1 MVKCEICVV
10 YLFKEQKDTKK
21 LLVLGLFVAGFT
33 TPSMAQ
39 NVAQPLE
46 NTPAVE
52 IAKVAP
58 AADAVAPVKACCKK
72 EGSAG
77 CSKAGA
83 ANGEVKA
90 CCKKEGAAV
99 GAAGAPKAGCN
110 GAAGAEHKCG
120 GHEGA
125 AVGAAGAQAVPATEK
140 KQCGSECQKP
150 CCKKGN

>member
-1 MVKCEICVV
+1 VKIALYIC
-10 YLFKEQKDTKK
+10 LNNKKDMKK
-21 LLVLGLFVAGFT
+21 LLVLGLFVAGFAMT
-33 TPSMAQ
+33 SMAQ
-39 NVAQPLE
+39 NVAQPVE

-52 IAKVAP
+52 VAKVAP

>member
-1 MVKCEICVV
+1 M
-10 YLFKEQKDTKK
+10 KK
-21 LLVLGLFVAGFT
+21 LLVLGLFVAGFAMT
-33 TPSMAQ
+33 SMAQ
-39 NVAQPLE
+39 NVAQPVE

-52 IAKVAP
+52 VAKVAP

-83 ANGEVKA
+83 ADAVAPVKA

-125 AVGAAGAQAVPATEK
+125 AVGAASAQAVPATEK

>member
-1 MVKCEICVV
+1 M
-10 YLFKEQKDTKK
+10 KK
-21 LLVLGLFVAGFT
+21 LLVLGLFVAGFAMT
-33 TPSMAQ
+33 SMAQ
-39 NVAQPLE
+39 NVAQPVE

-52 IAKVAP
+52 VAK
-58 AADAVAPVKACCKK
+58 VAPVKACCKK

-125 AVGAAGAQAVPATEK
+125 AVGAASAQAVPVTEK

>member
-1 MVKCEICVV
+1 M
-10 YLFKEQKDTKK
+10 KK
-21 LLVLGLFVAGFT
+21 LLVLGLFIAGFAMS
-33 TPSMAQ
+33 SMAQ
-39 NVAQPLE
+39 NAAQPVE

-52 IAKVAP
+52 VAKVAP

-77 CSKAGA
+77 CSKVGA

-99 GAAGAPKAGCN
+99 GAAAGAPKAGCN

>member
-1 MVKCEICVV
+1 VNFALYIC
-10 YLFKEQKDTKK
+10 LNNKKDMKK
-21 LLVLGLFVAGFT
+21 LLVLGLFVAGFAMT
-33 TPSMAQ
+33 SMAQ
-39 NVAQPLE
+39 NVAQPVE

-52 IAKVAP
+52 VAKVAP

-99 GAAGAPKAGCN
+99 GAAAAPKAGCN

>member
-1 MVKCEICVV
+1 M
-10 YLFKEQKDTKK
+10 KK
-21 LLVLGLFVAGFT
+21 LLVLGLFIAGFAMS
-33 TPSMAQ
+33 SMAQ
-39 NVAQPLE
+39 NAAQPVE

-52 IAKVAP
+52 VAKVAP

-72 EGSAG
+72 EGA
-77 CSKAGA
+77 AGA

>member
-1 MVKCEICVV
+1 M
-10 YLFKEQKDTKK
+10 KK
-21 LLVLGLFVAGFT
+21 LLVLGLFVAGFAMT
-33 TPSMAQ
+33 SMAQ
-39 NVAQPLE
+39 NVAQPVE

-52 IAKVAP
+52 VAKVAP
-58 AADAVAPVKACCKK
+58 AADAVAP
-72 EGSAG
+72 
-77 CSKAGA
+77 
-83 ANGEVKA
+83 VKA

-125 AVGAAGAQAVPATEK
+125 AVGAASAQAVPATEK

>member
-1 MVKCEICVV
+1 M
-10 YLFKEQKDTKK
+10 KK
-21 LLVLGLFVAGFT
+21 IIAFGLLIAGFAIV
-33 TPSMAQ
+33 SQAQ
-39 NVAQPLE
+39 TAGQTAE
-46 NTPAVE
+46 NTPAIEV
-52 IAKVAP
+52 AQVAP
-58 AADAVAPVKACCKK
+58 ADAVAPTKACCKK

>member
-1 MVKCEICVV
+1 MKITPYIC
-10 YLFKEQKDTKK
+10 LNNKKDMKK
-21 LLVLGLFVAGFT
+21 LLVLGLFVAGFAMT
-33 TPSMAQ
+33 SMAQ
-39 NVAQPLE
+39 NVAQPVE

-52 IAKVAP
+52 VAKVAP

-90 CCKKEGAAV
+90 CCKKEGASAAAV
-99 GAAGAPKAGCN
+99 APKAGCN

-120 GHEGA
+120 GHDGA
-125 AVGAAGAQAVPATEK
+125 AVGTAAAPAIPATEK
-140 KQCGSECQKP
+140 KHCGSDCQKP

>member
-1 MVKCEICVV
+1 VNFALYIC
-10 YLFKEQKDTKK
+10 LNNKKDMKK
-21 LLVLGLFVAGFT
+21 ILVLGLFVAGFAIT
-33 TPSMAQ
+33 SMAQ
-39 NVAQPLE
+39 NVAQPVE

-52 IAKVAP
+52 VAKVAP
-58 AADAVAPVKACCKK
+58 ADAVAPAKPCCKK

-110 GAAGAEHKCG
+110 GAAGSEHKCG

-125 AVGAAGAQAVPATEK
+125 AVGAAGAPAAAPTTEK
-140 KQCGSECQKP
+140 KQCGSDCQKP

>member
-1 MVKCEICVV
+1 MFI
-10 YLFKEQKDTKK
+10 
-21 LLVLGLFVAGFT
+21 AGFAMS
-33 TPSMAQ
+33 SMAQ
-39 NVAQPLE
+39 NVAQPVE

-52 IAKVAP
+52 VAKVAP
-58 AADAVAPVKACCKK
+58 AEAVAPAKPCCKK

-90 CCKKEGAAV
+90 CCKKEGAA
-99 GAAGAPKAGCN
+99 AAPKAGCN

-125 AVGAAGAQAVPATEK
+125 AVGAAGAQAAPATEK

>member
-1 MVKCEICVV
+1 MKITLYIC
-10 YLFKEQKDTKK
+10 LNNKKDMKK
-21 LLVLGLFVAGFT
+21 LLVLGLFIAGFAMS
-33 TPSMAQ
+33 SMAQ
-39 NVAQPLE
+39 NAAQPVE
-46 NTPAVE
+46 NTPAV
-52 IAKVAP
+52 AVAQVAP

-140 KQCGSECQKP
+140 KQCGSDCQKP

>member
-1 MVKCEICVV
+1 M
-10 YLFKEQKDTKK
+10 KK
-21 LLVLGLFVAGFT
+21 LLVLGLFVAGFAMT
-33 TPSMAQ
+33 SMAQ
-39 NVAQPLE
+39 NVAQPVE

-52 IAKVAP
+52 VAKVAP

-99 GAAGAPKAGCN
+99 GTAITPKASCN

-125 AVGAAGAQAVPATEK
+125 AIGAAGAQAVPATEK

>member
-1 MVKCEICVV
+1 MKITP
-10 YLFKEQKDTKK
+10 YIRLNKKKDMKK
-21 LLVLGLFVAGFT
+21 ILVLGMFIAGFAM
-33 TPSMAQ
+33 SYMAQ
-39 NVAQPLE
+39 NVAQPVE

-52 IAKVAP
+52 VAKVAP

-125 AVGAAGAQAVPATEK
+125 AVGAVGAQAVPATEK

>member
-1 MVKCEICVV
+1 M
-10 YLFKEQKDTKK
+10 Q
-21 LLVLGLFVAGFT
+21 
-33 TPSMAQ
+33 
-39 NVAQPLE
+39 
-46 NTPAVE
+46 
-52 IAKVAP
+52 
-58 AADAVAPVKACCKK
+58 K

-90 CCKKEGAAV
+90 CCKKDGAAV
-99 GAAGAPKAGCN
+99 GAASAPKAGCN

-125 AVGAAGAQAVPATEK
+125 AVGASAGAQAVPATEK
-140 KQCGSECQKP
+140 KQCGSDCQKP

>member
-1 MVKCEICVV
+1 M
-10 YLFKEQKDTKK
+10 KK
-21 LLVLGLFVAGFT
+21 LLVLGLFIAGFAMS
-33 TPSMAQ
+33 SMAQ
-39 NVAQPLE
+39 NAAQPVE

-52 IAKVAP
+52 V
-58 AADAVAPVKACCKK
+58 VAPVKACCKK

-99 GAAGAPKAGCN
+99 GAAAAPKAGCN

>member
-1 MVKCEICVV
+1 M
-10 YLFKEQKDTKK
+10 KK
-21 LLVLGLFVAGFT
+21 IFVLGMFIAGFAMS
-33 TPSMAQ
+33 SMAQ
-39 NVAQPLE
+39 NVAQPVE

-52 IAKVAP
+52 VAKVAP
-58 AADAVAPVKACCKK
+58 AADAVAPAKPCCKK

-90 CCKKEGAAV
+90 CCKKEGASA
-99 GAAGAPKAGCN
+99 AAGAPKAGCN

-120 GHEGA
+120 GHDGA
-125 AVGAAGAQAVPATEK
+125 AVGASAAPAIPATEK
-140 KQCGSECQKP
+140 KHCSSDCQKP

>member
-1 MVKCEICVV
+1 M
-10 YLFKEQKDTKK
+10 KK
-21 LLVLGLFVAGFT
+21 LLVLGLFIAGFAMS
-33 TPSMAQ
+33 SMAQ
-39 NVAQPLE
+39 NAAQPVE

-52 IAKVAP
+52 VAKVAP

-72 EGSAG
+72 EGAAG

-99 GAAGAPKAGCN
+99 GAAAGAPKAGCN

-125 AVGAAGAQAVPATEK
+125 AVGAAGAQAAPATEK

>member
-1 MVKCEICVV
+1 MS
-10 YLFKEQKDTKK
+10 
-21 LLVLGLFVAGFT
+21 
-33 TPSMAQ
+33 SMAQ
-39 NVAQPLE
+39 NAAQPVE

-52 IAKVAP
+52 VAKVAP

-72 EGSAG
+72 EGAAG

-140 KQCGSECQKP
+140 
-150 CCKKGN
+150 

>member
-1 MVKCEICVV
+1 VKIALYIC
-10 YLFKEQKDTKK
+10 LNNKKDMKK
-21 LLVLGLFVAGFT
+21 LLVLGLFVAGFAMT
-33 TPSMAQ
+33 SMAQ
-39 NVAQPLE
+39 NVAQPVE

-52 IAKVAP
+52 VAKVAP

-99 GAAGAPKAGCN
+99 GAAAAPKASCN

-125 AVGAAGAQAVPATEK
+125 EVGAAGAQAVPATEK

>member
-1 MVKCEICVV
+1 
-10 YLFKEQKDTKK
+10 
-21 LLVLGLFVAGFT
+21 
-33 TPSMAQ
+33 MAQ
-39 NVAQPLE
+39 NVAQPVE

-52 IAKVAP
+52 VAKVAP

-125 AVGAAGAQAVPATEK
+125 AIGAAGAQAVPATEK

>member
-1 MVKCEICVV
+1 M
-10 YLFKEQKDTKK
+10 KK
-21 LLVLGLFVAGFT
+21 LLVLGLFVAGFAMT
-33 TPSMAQ
+33 SMAQ
-39 NVAQPLE
+39 NVAQPVE

-52 IAKVAP
+52 VAKVAP

-99 GAAGAPKAGCN
+99 GAAGAPKVGCN

-125 AVGAAGAQAVPATEK
+125 AVGAASAQAVPATEK

-150 CCKKGN
+150 GCKKGN

>member
-1 MVKCEICVV
+1 M
-10 YLFKEQKDTKK
+10 KK
-21 LLVLGLFVAGFT
+21 LLVLGLFVAGFAMT
-33 TPSMAQ
+33 SMAQ
-39 NVAQPLE
+39 NVAQPVE

-52 IAKVAP
+52 VAKVAP

-83 ANGEVKA
+83 ANGEVKVKA

-125 AVGAAGAQAVPATEK
+125 AVGAVGAQAVPATEK

>member
-1 MVKCEICVV
+1 M
-10 YLFKEQKDTKK
+10 KK
-21 LLVLGLFVAGFT
+21 LLVLGLFIAGFAMS
-33 TPSMAQ
+33 SMAQ
-39 NVAQPLE
+39 NAAQPVE

-52 IAKVAP
+52 VAKVAP

-72 EGSAG
+72 EGAAG

-99 GAAGAPKAGCN
+99 GAAAGAPKAGCN

-125 AVGAAGAQAVPATEK
+125 AGAQAAPATEK

>member
-1 MVKCEICVV
+1 M
-10 YLFKEQKDTKK
+10 KK
-21 LLVLGLFVAGFT
+21 LLVLGLFVAGFAMT
-33 TPSMAQ
+33 SMAQ
-39 NVAQPLE
+39 NVAQPVE

-52 IAKVAP
+52 VAKVAP

-83 ANGEVKA
+83 ADAVAPVKA
-90 CCKKEGAAV
+90 CCKKECAAV

-125 AVGAAGAQAVPATEK
+125 AVGAVGAQAVPATEK

>member
-1 MVKCEICVV
+1 M
-10 YLFKEQKDTKK
+10 KK
-21 LLVLGLFVAGFT
+21 LLVLGLFVAGFAMT
-33 TPSMAQ
+33 SMAQ
-39 NVAQPLE
+39 NVAQPVE

-52 IAKVAP
+52 VAKVAP

-83 ANGEVKA
+83 ADAVAPVKA

-99 GAAGAPKAGCN
+99 

-125 AVGAAGAQAVPATEK
+125 AVGAVGAQAVPATEK

>member
-1 MVKCEICVV
+1 VKIALYIC
-10 YLFKEQKDTKK
+10 LNNKKDMKK
-21 LLVLGLFVAGFT
+21 LLVLGLFVAGFAMT
-33 TPSMAQ
+33 SMAQ
-39 NVAQPLE
+39 NVAQPVE

-52 IAKVAP
+52 VAKVAP

-99 GAAGAPKAGCN
+99 GAAAATKAGCN

>member
-1 MVKCEICVV
+1 MKFALYIC
-10 YLFKEQKDTKK
+10 LNNKKDMKK
-21 LLVLGLFVAGFT
+21 LLVLGLFVAGFAMT
-33 TPSMAQ
+33 SMAQ
-39 NVAQPLE
+39 NVAQPVE

-52 IAKVAP
+52 VAKVAP
-58 AADAVAPVKACCKK
+58 AADAVVPVKACCKK

-99 GAAGAPKAGCN
+99 GAAITPKASCN

-125 AVGAAGAQAVPATEK
+125 AVGAAGAQAIPATEK